1 MRGFNPCLIA
11 ELSAT
16 PVQSNILVD
25 ITGREL
31 HREEMIKL
39 DLHVVNK
46 ASPDWKDT
54 LLAGVNKR
62 NVLEEKA
69 REYEANTGIYIR
81 PICLIQVERTGKE
94 QQGGRWIH
102 SEQVREHLIKNMG
115 VPAEEI
121 AVKTSEKDE
130 LKEVDDVGGLLSR
143 DCKVRYIIT
152 KQALQE
158 GWDCAFAYVLV
169 ILTNPSSKNALTQL
183 VGRILRQPYAR
194 KTQVLNLTKATSFVS
209 SSEGKNC
216 WRASRRFRAGRPR
229 RFARA
234 CLCEDEQATLHGR
247 GRKGFLRFGPS
258 SKKRR
263 AGRFCRSSWSGTA
276 AGGGRSTTRWILPL
290 GFRGMRSISSR

>member
-1 MRGFNPCLIA
+1 
-11 ELSAT
+11 
-16 PVQSNILVD
+16 
-25 ITGREL
+25 
-31 HREEMIKL
+31 MIKL

-54 LLAGVNKR
+54 LLAGINKR

-81 PICLIQVERTGKE
+81 PICLIQVERTGKD

-102 SEQVREHLIKNMG
+102 SEQVREHLIKIMG

-130 LKEVDDVGGLLSR
+130 LKEVDDVGGLLAR

-158 GWDCAFAYVLV
+158 GWDCSFAYVLV

-194 KTQVLNLTKATSFVS
+194 KTQVRELDESYVFCFQQRGKELLENIKQGFEQ
-209 SSEGKNC
+209 EGLGDL
-216 WRASRRFRAGRPR
+216 RRP
-229 RFARA
+229 
-234 CLCEDEQATLHGR
+234 CCNR
-247 GRKGFLRFGPS
+247 GRTRRRALKRERTDFLRFGIS
-258 SKKRR
+258 SKRRQAGQFSRSLWSRKGR
-263 AGRFCRSSWSGTA
+263 AGD
-276 AGGGRSTTRWILPL
+276 RSTTRWILRR
-290 GFRGMRSISSR
+290 GFRGTRSI